1 MAFLIGTEKATV
13 EMPTKV
19 VFEDVSLGVNE
30 GDRVGVVGLNG
41 DGKTTL
47 LRLLSGALQPDGGR
61 VIVTGGTRVGV
72 LRQTDCLD
80 DEATVMD
87 AVVGDIPEHVW
98 ASDPKV
104 RSVLAGLI
112 GDISQTAKVG
122 SLSGGQRRRVDLAR
136 VLIGDWDVLMLDEPT
151 NHLDMRTITWL
162 AGYLNGKW
170 RKGVGA
176 LLVVSHDR
184 WFLDE
189 TCNRM
194 WEVHD
199 GRVDQF
205 DGGFSAYVMQR
216 VERQRIAEATE
227 RKRQNRLRREL
238 AWLSRGARARSTKPK
253 FHVAAAKELIADVP
267 ELRNAPELR
276 RMATARIGKDV
287 VDVRDASVDF
297 GNGPV
302 LDRVD
307 WTLGP
312 ADRVGIVGAN
322 GAGKT
327 TLLGLIRG
335 EIRPSSGRVRIG
347 ATVKFAMLSQRLSG
361 LEEVADSRVREVA
374 GRYPRRKMANGH
386 EMTASQLLEDLG
398 FRPGELNEF
407 VRDLSGGQKR
417 RLALMMVL
425 LEEVNVLIL
434 DEPGNDLDIDMLAAL
449 EDLLDD
455 WPGTLV
461 LVTHDR
467 NLMERVTDNQY
478 AIVGGRLRHLPGG
491 VDEYLRIVESM
502 DAAAGGAGAGASM
515 AVGAGTGA
523 GAAVAGNAPVGG
535 GAQGGAFQQGE
546 SRKGGAATLTACA
559 QEQPKLSNSE
569 RQRLKKL
576 VASCEKKMATAEQRI
591 AQAQAALCEIDPTDF
606 AALMEQQAEVDALK
620 QRLEELELEWL
631 DASEALGED

>member
-1 MAFLIGTEKATV
+1 MAFLIGTEKAMV

-19 VFEDVSLGVNE
+19 VFADVSLGVNE

-47 LRLLSGALQPDGGR
+47 LRLLSGDLEPDDGR

-72 LRQTDCLD
+72 LRQSDSLND
-80 DEATVMD
+80 DATVID
-87 AVVGDIPEHVW
+87 AVVGDTPEHVW

-104 RSVLAGLI
+104 RSVLNGLLE
-112 GDISQTAKVG
+112 DISQEAKVG

-162 AGYLNGKW
+162 AEYLNGKW
-170 RKGVGA
+170 RKGAGA

-238 AWLSRGARARSTKPK
+238 AWLSRGARARATKPK

-297 GNGPV
+297 GEGPV

-327 TLLGLIRG
+327 TLLNLIRG
-335 EIRPSSGRVRIG
+335 AIRPSSGRVRIG
-347 ATVKFAMLSQRLSG
+347 ATVKFAMLSQRLGS

-398 FRPGELNEF
+398 FRQGELNEF

-425 LEEVNVLIL
+425 LEEANVLIL

-478 AIVGGRLRHLPGG
+478 AIIGGHLRHLPGG
-491 VDEYLRIVESM
+491 VDEYLKLIESLSGEGASAPTGFVASASSVG
-502 DAAAGGAGAGASM
+502 AASSQGAGEAGA
-515 AVGAGTGA
+515 
-523 GAAVAGNAPVGG
+523 
-535 GAQGGAFQQGE
+535 
-546 SRKGGAATLTACA
+546 CA
-559 QEQPKLSNSE
+559 PKLSNAE

-576 VASCEKKMATAEQRI
+576 VASCEKKMATAEQRKL
-591 AQAQAALCEIDPTDF
+591 QAQAALSEIDPTDF
-606 AALMEQQAEVDALK
+606 AALMKQQEEIDALQ
-620 QRLEELELEWL
+620 QRLDELELEWL
-631 DASEALGED
+631 EASEALGES